1 MHPTYK
7 KMLKALQ
14 AKEPVSGGGV
24 KEPDDWELYILKCS
38 DGSFYTGVTKDIERR
53 LKMHQ
58 DGKASK
64 YTRARRPVELLYHEY
79 CGSRTQALVRECAVK
94 ELPRKKKEELVL
106 GIKPKKKVAAGKK
119 RKVRSPKPL
128 GIS

>member
-14 AKEPVSGGGV
+14 DKEVASPDKV
-24 KEPDDWELYILKCS
+24 KDRGDWELYILKCC
-38 DGSFYTGVTKDIERR
+38 DGSFYTGITTDLERR

-58 DGKASK
+58 NGKASR
-64 YTRARRPVELLYHEY
+64 YTRTRRPVEILYHEK

-94 ELPRKKKEELVL
+94 ELSRKKKEELTL
-106 GIKPKKKVAAGKK
+106 GDPQKKKSAKKK
-119 RKVRSPKPL
+119 RRKAKTSN
-128 GIS
+128 ISI

>member
-14 AKEPVSGGGV
+14 AKEPAPLGGV
-24 KEPDDWELYILKCS
+24 KEPDDWELYILKCR

-58 DGKASK
+58 EGNASK
-64 YTRARRPVELLYHEY
+64 YTRTRRPVELLYHEY

-106 GIKPKKKVAAGKK
+106 GIKPKKKVTAAKK